1 MPAPSTKTRPSSR
14 DSQLS
19 NGGEAAANLP
29 AKAEPSAPNTSHAR
43 LISLDAFRGFTMFW
57 IVGGKSFV
65 MALQGLQGNEV
76 AALVAHELSHS
87 AWEGLRYYDVIWP
100 SFMLMVGVSI
110 ALSFAKHRQTQ
121 SRRRLMTHVLK
132 RSAVLFLLGSLR
144 TSIELGSP
152 TLVELSSAL
161 QPIAI
166 AYLITSFLALYAD
179 SAKLQ
184 AAVGGLILVAH
195 ALLLALASAPGS
207 SGSNYEQGANI
218 VAVVDI
224 AVLGR
229 THPEGWGTVLTA
241 VPPTATTILGLL
253 IGQLLI
259 SGSSMHRKMAVMGLI
274 GIGCLLAGYAMS
286 PLVPVIMKLW
296 TSSYGILSAGW
307 SCLLF
312 LLFFWIID
320 ARSHRKWAFPFV
332 VIGMNALAIYI
343 GVSVVPV
350 RKIVGIFSSP
360 IGAHLGALGPLFSAF
375 AVVAVEWM
383 VLYWMYNR
391 KIFIRA

>member
-1 MPAPSTKTRPSSR
+1 
-14 DSQLS
+14 
-19 NGGEAAANLP
+19 
-29 AKAEPSAPNTSHAR
+29 
-43 LISLDAFRGFTMFW
+43 
-57 IVGGKSFV
+57 
-65 MALQGLQGNEV
+65 
-76 AALVAHELSHS
+76 
-87 AWEGLRYYDVIWP
+87 
-100 SFMLMVGVSI
+100 
-110 ALSFAKHRQTQ
+110 
-121 SRRRLMTHVLK
+121 
-132 RSAVLFLLGSLR
+132 
-144 TSIELGSP
+144 
-152 TLVELSSAL
+152 
-161 QPIAI
+161 
-166 AYLITSFLALYAD
+166 
-179 SAKLQ
+179 
-184 AAVGGLILVAH
+184 
-195 ALLLALASAPGS
+195 
-207 SGSNYEQGANI
+207 
-218 VAVVDI
+218 
-224 AVLGR
+224 
-229 THPEGWGTVLTA
+229 
-241 VPPTATTILGLL
+241 
-253 IGQLLI
+253 
-259 SGSSMHRKMAVMGLI
+259 MGLI